1 MATPVVELIAA
12 NIEAVIKGIVAGN
25 VVEGKAYNYTLSA
38 IRPTTIDFRTNK
50 WADLLVLINQGANA
64 RGKSECMRVT
74 RTQYFELCAI
84 VLQSIDTTASIDIKQ
99 NKVAADITKALMVDG
114 TRGGNAE
121 HTEVGDAAP
130 FESHESVLG
139 VSGIQIVVAVTYK
152 TLEKDPYT
160 QG

>member
-12 NIEAVIKGIVAGN
+12 NLETVIKSVIKDIE
-25 VVEGKAYNYTLSA
+25 VEGNAYNYTLSA
-38 IRPTTIDFRTNK
+38 IRPTPIDFRHNV
-50 WADLLVLINQGANA
+50 WADRLVLINQGANT

-74 RTQYFELCAI
+74 RTQFFELCAI
-84 VLQSIDTTASIDIKQ
+84 VKQSIDTTESIDIKQ
-99 NKVAADITKALMVDG
+99 NEVAADITKALMVDE

-121 HTEVGDAAP
+121 HTEVGDAYP
-130 FESHESVLG
+130 FEKDESPLG
-139 VSGIQIVVAVTYK
+139 VTGINIIVAVTYK